1 MNNMSVFEGSSECYV
16 SEKQICNVVWHPKS
30 ASDLGSPL
38 SQEWRCVNQYDDF
51 PRLRLKLIG
60 LALNLSAII

>member
-1 MNNMSVFEGSSECYV
+1 MNNMSVFEVSSECYV
-16 SEKQICNVVWHPKS
+16 SEKQIRNVAWHPKS

-38 SQEWRCVNQYDDF
+38 SKQGRYVSRYDDF
-51 PRLRLKLIG
+51 PRLKLKHIG